1 MIGRKLVMAPIV
13 AGGLLLAAARV
24 GAVRPAPA
32 PAPPSPGLLALGAA
46 ALVGLGLRARR
57 ERATGLD
64 DWRPEPAKE
73 PVVVQRV
80 E

>member
-1 MIGRKLVMAPIV
+1 MIGRKLVMAPLV

-46 ALVGLGLRARR
+46 ALAGLALRARR
-57 ERATGLD
+57 ERARGLD
-64 DWRPEPAKE
+64 AWRPEPAKE
-73 PVVVQRV
+73 LVVAQPA